1 MNHILGIATLSSL
14 RLQLSAGTETRPSPP
29 AALRRPPCKWPGP
42 ARPRG
47 QKCISVK
54 TVLLAFSAIS

>member
-29 AALRRPPCKWPGP
+29 AALCRPPCSGRDQ
-42 ARPRG
+42 AGLGDR
-47 QKCISVK
+47 S
-54 TVLLAFSAIS
+54 AFQ